1 MQLMRKGIF
10 NMETLE
16 ERQMTIE
23 IQYIVEA
30 LIEQYYAADT
40 ESKKYFMQLKFVDF
54 VIDNIKNPLALLGY
68 LQLQEDKFR
77 PFISCL
83 RNVKLTKRRKRRT
96 KLPEVSQQSEPQGM
110 IIYQMRGN

>member
-1 MQLMRKGIF
+1 MQLTHKGIF

-23 IQYIVEA
+23 IQYIVES
-30 LIEQYYAADT
+30 LIEQYYAANT
-40 ESKKYFMQLKFVDF
+40 ESKKYFVQLRFVDF

-68 LQLQEDKFR
+68 LQLQEDKFK

-83 RNVKLTKRRKRRT
+83 RNVKLTRRRKKRT
-96 KLPEVSQQSEPQGM
+96 QVDDMSQQPEPQSLV
-110 IIYQMRGN
+110 IYQMRG